1 MEWAKT
7 GECSILPQV
16 MKHACYNII
25 CSVHFVECD
34 VIIKDEWVKMWD
46 EAEEVLGGKIEI
58 LCNNAG
64 VPRLVG

>member
-1 MEWAKT
+1 
-7 GECSILPQV
+7 

-25 CSVHFVECD
+25 CSVHFVQCD